1 MISILVIC
9 LAVLAGTLRFVAC
22 QQTNYSCVVKQ
33 SQANTTEKLSKL
45 RARMRSLSLY
55 AYVIFSEDEYQ
66 SEYAQQYD
74 TRRAWITGFLGSAG
88 SAVVTLDQAAL
99 WIDSRYWTQAENEL
113 DCTNWLLIRQG
124 EPNVLTLD
132 DWIAS
137 KLKATSSYNKVGV
150 AIQLTS
156 SDYWSST
163 KSAVTPR
170 DVPLV
175 EVAELIDEIRIT
187 DRSMASSNPVFVHDI
202 MFAGISWEK
211 KVEIIAGLINVE
223 STDGFLVTALDE
235 VAWLFNVRGSDI
247 PYNPFFKA
255 YAFVHANQT
264 TRLWMNESQ
273 LMSDARTQLRN
284 VIIQPYEEFL
294 LDLYKLANNTDVNRI
309 WMTRSVSQ
317 EILDRIPANKRFIA
331 GSPIERTKAIK
342 NPTEQKGMHDCGVRD
357 SIARV
362 RHLIWLEN
370 EINNNRQVNETQAAE
385 RLEYYQSLEA
395 YFKGIS
401 FPTISAVGAHAA
413 TIHFEPNAETAAQI
427 TRDEVYLLDAGA
439 QYLDGTTDVTRTHT
453 FGTPTT
459 EEKKAYTLV
468 LQGSIDLADAVFPVG
483 TYGRQLDILARQ
495 SLYKNFMDYAHSTGH
510 GIGHFLSI
518 HEGPSFIGMGYSSLD
533 IPLTDGM
540 VFSDEP
546 GFYLPNSFG
555 IRLETAIIRFPDASD
570 IYNSKTN
577 SASNNIEQPIER
589 PVDSSGDPS
598 VSNE

>member
-1 MISILVIC
+1 MISIRVIC
-9 LAVLAGTLRFVAC
+9 LAVLAGILRFVAC

-113 DCTNWLLIRQG
+113 DCTNWLLMRQG

-163 KSAVTPR
+163 KSAVTLR

-264 TRLWMNESQ
+264 TRLWLNESQ

-331 GSPIERTKAIK
+331 GTWYSLASQQLLYILFDIHLGSPIERTKAIK
-342 NPTEQKGMHDCGVRD
+342 NPTEQKGMRDCGVRD

-413 TIHFEPNAETAAQI
+413 TIHFEPNAGTAAQI

-468 LQGSIDLADAVFPVG
+468 LQG
-483 TYGRQLDILARQ
+483 
-495 SLYKNFMDYAHSTGH
+495 KH
-510 GIGHFLSI
+510 
-518 HEGPSFIGMGYSSLD
+518 
-533 IPLTDGM
+533 
-540 VFSDEP
+540 
-546 GFYLPNSFG
+546 
-555 IRLETAIIRFPDASD
+555 
-570 IYNSKTN
+570 
-577 SASNNIEQPIER
+577 
-589 PVDSSGDPS
+589 
-598 VSNE
+598 

>member
-1 MISILVIC
+1 MISIRVIC
-9 LAVLAGTLRFVAC
+9 LAVLAGILRFVAC

-113 DCTNWLLIRQG
+113 DCTNWLLMRQG

-163 KSAVTPR
+163 KSAVTLR

-235 VAWLFNVRGSDI
+235 VAWLFNARGSDI

-273 LMSDARTQLRN
+273 LTSDARTQLRN

-294 LDLYKLANNTDVNRI
+294 LDLYKLASNTDVNRI

-342 NPTEQKGMHDCGVRD
+342 NPTEQKGMRDCGVRD

-518 HEGPSFIGMGYSSLD
+518 HEGPS
-533 IPLTDGM
+533 
-540 VFSDEP
+540 E
-546 GFYLPNSFG
+546 
-555 IRLETAIIRFPDASD
+555 RRKLEEIIDQRFPDASD

-589 PVDSSGDPS
+589 PVDPSGDPS